1 MTRSQLLYRKAL
13 AGMILEKEISKYCK
27 GTIHVAMGTE
37 DCTITVLL
45 HGELV
50 YGLVF
55 VGLSRATEN
64 PDFSSTDLEDVAKQ
78 FTSEYLLKVSN
89 SFFKI
94 S

>member
-27 GTIHVAMGTE
+27 GTIHVAMGTT
-37 DCTITVLL
+37 DCTITVLYQGQL
-45 HGELV
+45 LF
-50 YGLVF
+50 GLVF
-55 VGLSRATEN
+55 VGLSQATEN
-64 PDFSSTDLEDVAKQ
+64 PAFNSSDLEDVAKQ
-78 FTSEYLLKVSN
+78 FTSEYFLKVSN